1 MKVGVVGLGT
11 MGAGIA
17 QLAVEAGLETVG
29 REVTGELGETA
40 RGRIDHFLTR
50 KVEKG
55 QIDSFD
61 IGLLSLTTDLSAFA
75 DCDVVIEAIVEELKP
90 KRELFAELERVCRP
104 DAVLA
109 TNTSALSVTEIA
121 GATST
126 PERVVGMHF
135 FNPAPLMPLVEIVR
149 AELTSDEAFDTA
161 YALGERLGKHPI
173 RCHDTPGF
181 VVNRVL
187 IPLLNDCVRV
197 LDEARVTPADLDAG
211 MKHGAGWPMGPCEL
225 VDLVGIDVHVHAS
238 EALWEKLRE
247 PRMAPPARLVAM
259 ANAGLLGRKSGRGFY
274 TYDELGREREQQ
286 LPAVRLGELRS
297 TRGRAA
303 PRRPPRTLRSPAAPP
318 PAPRRAR
325 PARRL
330 VAASGRLS

>member
-1 MKVGVVGLGT
+1 MKIGVVGLGA

-17 QLAVEAGLETVG
+17 QLCVEAGVDTVG
-29 REVTGELGETA
+29 REVTDELGEKA

-55 QIDSFD
+55 QIESFD
-61 IGLLSLTTDLSAFA
+61 IGLLTLTTDVADLA
-75 DCDVVIEAIVEELKP
+75 DCDVVVEAIVEELGAKQ
-90 KRELFAELERVCRP
+90 ELFRELERVCRA

-121 GATST
+121 GAVST

-149 AELTSDEAFDTA
+149 AERSSDEAVETV
-161 YALGERLGKHPI
+161 YALAKQLGKHPI

-187 IPLLNDCVRV
+187 IPLLNDCIRV
-197 LDEARVTPADLDAG
+197 LDEARVTAEDLDAG

-247 PRMAPPARLVAM
+247 PRMAPPPRLVAM

-274 TYDELGREREQQ
+274 EY
-286 LPAVRLGELRS
+286 
-297 TRGRAA
+297 
-303 PRRPPRTLRSPAAPP
+303 
-318 PAPRRAR
+318 
-325 PARRL
+325 
-330 VAASGRLS
+330 